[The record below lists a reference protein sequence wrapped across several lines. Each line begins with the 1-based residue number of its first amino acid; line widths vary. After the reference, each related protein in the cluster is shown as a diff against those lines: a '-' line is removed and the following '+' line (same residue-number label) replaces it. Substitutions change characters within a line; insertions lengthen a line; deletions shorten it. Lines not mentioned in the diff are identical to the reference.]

1 MFDLTGKVA
10 VVTGAG
16 RAIGKA
22 IALGFASQG
31 ADVVVA
37 ARTTSEIEQTAAE
50 IVAKGRKSLAVTTDV
65 RYADQVQNLVDSAV
79 REFGKLDIMVNN
91 AGGQFPVSSINMS
104 EGQWDS
110 ILRENLKSVF
120 LCSNAACKEMIK
132 RKSGSI
138 INISSIAGIH
148 GYTINSAYAVA
159 KAGIINLT
167 ITMSVELGPYN
178 VRVNCIS
185 PGYVA
190 HQAVTQAFDKMPII
204 TNPVPLG
211 RLGRPEDIV
220 GAAVYLASDSAAYTT
235 GANIVIDGGQMHP
248 PLVKLAEQDGG

>member
-1 MFDLTGKVA
+1 MFDLSGKVA

-22 IALGFASQG
+22 IALGMATQG

-50 IVAKGRKSLAVTTDV
+50 IVAKGKQSIAVTTDV
-65 RYADQVQNLVDSAV
+65 RHSDQVQNLINSAIKK
-79 REFGKLDIMVNN
+79 FGKIDIMVNN
-91 AGGQFPVSSINMS
+91 AGGQFPASSIQMT
-104 EGQWDS
+104 EGQWDA
-110 ILRENLKSVF
+110 IIRENLRSVF
-120 LCSNAACKEMIK
+120 LCSSAVCKEMIK
-132 RKSGSI
+132 RNTGSI
-138 INISSIAGIH
+138 INIASIAGLH

-167 ITMSVELGPYN
+167 ITMSVELGKFN

-185 PGYVA
+185 PGYIG
-190 HQAVTQAFDKMPII
+190 HEAVMQAFDKMPTT

-211 RLGRPEDIV
+211 RLGKPSDIV
-220 GAAVYLASDSAAYTT
+220 GAAVYLASDDAPYTT

-248 PLVKLAEQDGG
+248 PLVIVPE

>member
-22 IALGFASQG
+22 IALGLADQG

-50 IVAKGRKSLAVTTDV
+50 IVARGKRSLAVTTDV
-65 RYADQVQNLVDSAV
+65 RHSDQVQNLINSAMQQ
-79 REFGKLDIMVNN
+79 FGKIDIMVNN
-91 AGGQFPVSSINMS
+91 AGGQFTKSTIEMS

-110 ILRENLKSVF
+110 IIRENLRSVF
-120 LCSNAACKEMIK
+120 LCSNAVGKEMIK
-132 RKSGSI
+132 RNTGSI

-167 ITMSVELGPYN
+167 ITMSVELAKYN

-185 PGYVA
+185 PGYIG
-190 HQAVTQAFDKMPII
+190 HQDVLQAFDKVPVT

-211 RLGRPEDIV
+211 RLGKPEDIV
-220 GAAVYLASDSAAYTT
+220 GAVVYLASDSASYTT
-235 GANIVIDGGQMHP
+235 GANIVIDGGQLHV
-248 PLVKLAEQDGG
+248 PLIALGSQ